1 MIPQMAGVNQNDV
14 LELIHTS
21 VTDYYEVGEF
31 QNDPIDLFQF
41 LQRNSEDP
49 AVRVHHRHLV
59 IT

>member
-1 MIPQMAGVNQNDV
+1 MAGVNQNDV
-14 LELIHTS
+14 LEPIHTS
-21 VTDYYEVGEF
+21 AADHYEVGES

-49 AVRVHHRHLV
+49 AVRVRRRHLV